1 MMDYG
6 EPSERRSPLFKRIR
20 NTSEKPV
27 RPKELLRKGRSPLSA
42 KSVWLATG
50 LLIGGS
56 TMASGPSNST
66 LASWLQGQAPA
77 VMTISGSYL
86 AGFFIGWGARRTIRL
101 TSIITGIALAIIGL
115 LVSWGWDGTTV
126 QSWVNSANAWVGES
140 IEGAGRYLVSML
152 PSATAAGAGGVL
164 GFRRK

>member
-1 MMDYG
+1 M
-6 EPSERRSPLFKRIR
+6 
-20 NTSEKPV
+20 

-50 LLIGGS
+50 LLIGGGS

-66 LASWLQGQAPA
+66 LASWLQSQAPA

-86 AGFFIGWGARRTIRL
+86 AGFFIGWGARRTIRM

-115 LVSWGWDGTTV
+115 LVSWGWDGTAV

>member
-1 MMDYG
+1 
-6 EPSERRSPLFKRIR
+6 LIKRIR
-20 NTSEKPV
+20 NISEKPAS
-27 RPKELLRKGRSPLSA
+27 PKKLLRKGRSPLSA

-50 LLIGGS
+50 LFIGGGS

-86 AGFFIGWGARRTIRL
+86 AGFFIGWGARRTIKL
-101 TSIITGIALAIIGL
+101 TSIITGITLAIIGV
-115 LVSWGWDGTTV
+115 LVSWGWDGTAV
-126 QSWVNSANAWVGES
+126 QAWINSANAWVGEG

>member
-1 MMDYG
+1 MI
-6 EPSERRSPLFKRIR
+6 KRIR

-50 LLIGGS
+50 LLIGGGS
-56 TMASGPSNST
+56 TMTSGPSNST
-66 LASWLQGQAPA
+66 LASWLQGQAPT

-101 TSIITGIALAIIGL
+101 TSIITGVALAIIGL
-115 LVSWGWDGTTV
+115 FVSWGWDGTTV
-126 QSWVNSANAWVGES
+126 QSWVNSANAWVGEN
-140 IEGAGRYLVSML
+140 IEGVGRYFVSML

>member
-1 MMDYG
+1 MTKPAKG
-6 EPSERRSPLFKRIR
+6 KRHETVSVDGHNAGCR
-20 NTSEKPV
+20 TGASVAGGNTMV
-27 RPKELLRKGRSPLSA
+27 
-42 KSVWLATG
+42 
-50 LLIGGS
+50 
-56 TMASGPSNST
+56 SGPSNST

-86 AGFFIGWGARRTIRL
+86 AGFFIGWGARRTIKL

-115 LVSWGWDGTTV
+115 LVSWGWDGTAV

-140 IEGAGRYLVSML
+140 VEGAGRYLVSML

>member
-1 MMDYG
+1 MI
-6 EPSERRSPLFKRIR
+6 KRIR
-20 NTSEKPV
+20 NTSEKPL
-27 RPKELLRKGRSPLSA
+27 RPKELLHKGRSPLSA

-50 LLIGGS
+50 LFIGGGS
-56 TMASGPSNST
+56 TLVSGPSNSS

-86 AGFFIGWGARRTIRL
+86 AGFFIGWGARRTIKL
-101 TSIITGIALAIIGL
+101 TSIITGIALALIGL
-115 LVSWGWDGTTV
+115 FVSWGWDGTAF
-126 QSWVNSANAWVGES
+126 QSWINSANAWLGES
-140 IEGAGRYLVSML
+140 IEGAGRYLVSIL

>member
-1 MMDYG
+1 
-6 EPSERRSPLFKRIR
+6 
-20 NTSEKPV
+20 V

-50 LLIGGS
+50 LLIGGGS

-66 LASWLQGQAPA
+66 LASWLQSQAPA

-86 AGFFIGWGARRTIRL
+86 AGFFIGWGARRTIRM

-115 LVSWGWDGTTV
+115 LVSWGWDGTAV

>member
-1 MMDYG
+1 VTNLRG
-6 EPSERRSPLFKRIR
+6 ASLPGL
-20 NTSEKPV
+20 

-50 LLIGGS
+50 LLIGGGS

-86 AGFFIGWGARRTIRL
+86 AGFFIGCGARRTIRL

-140 IEGAGRYLVSML
+140 IEGAGRYLFSVL